1 VARNTRTLTFDLFAK
16 NHTKKAFKDVGDDA
30 NKMGS
35 VLGKVGVGVG
45 IAFAAAAAGIIK
57 VGVDA
62 FESLKRIETIGAQT
76 SAVIKSTGGAANV
89 TAEQIRDLADALE
102 KTTATESEAIQE
114 GANLLLTFTNIR
126 NGAGKNERVFD
137 RATTLMVDYA
147 RAMGTD
153 AKDGAIQLGKA
164 LNDPIAGISALGRAG
179 VQFSDDQKG
188 MIKSLVEAGDLM
200 GAQTVILD
208 ELQTQFGGSGAAYAG
223 TFAGQIDTLN
233 NNLGNVAESIVI
245 KLMPVLTEALE
256 WMNGDGLA
264 MLTQFSDWFVTEGVD
279 AIDGFVARVRELSD
293 QGTLV
298 PAVVAGLAAVTG
310 AQIGLN
316 AAMALNPIGLVVLAL
331 AALVAQLAYVLVFWD
346 DFKVKASDTS
356 WGIPLMVMFT
366 GWFGIIA
373 AFAQNWDLIW
383 FGLTLTVTQNINQI
397 IGMINR
403 MVTPL
408 SVLVDTINFLTGS
421 NFSIKIPYLAPPSVP
436 TSLVRASSQ
445 APANTSQ
452 MGRRTFMA
460 AGGIVRPTPGGTAAT
475 IGEGGQAEAVIPLS
489 ASSLAKF
496 GLGGGG
502 GVTVVIQGSVL
513 SDERKIATAVRNALK
528 NQRGQGFSTQG
539 AFV

>member
-1 VARNTRTLTFDLFAK
+1 MARNTRTLTFDLFAK

-233 NNLGNVAESIVI
+233 NNLGNVAESIVM
-245 KLMPVLTEALE
+245 KLMPVLTSALD
-256 WMNGDGLA
+256 WMNTDGLE
-264 MLTQFSDWFVTEGVD
+264 MLGNFADWFIDQGIPAIEDFVGWVVEYKDELLILAAALGTAYAAQVLLNVAMAANPVGIIVASIIALGGWFIWLSQNFDMATKWMHD
-279 AIDGFVARVRELSD
+279 AADSVIIGLGGFGLWVNGLVQGFVN
-293 QGTLV
+293 G
-298 PAVVAGLAAVTG
+298 
-310 AQIGLN
+310 
-316 AAMALNPIGLVVLAL
+316 
-331 AALVAQLAYVLVFWD
+331 
-346 DFKVKASDTS
+346 
-356 WGIPLMVMFT
+356 
-366 GWFGIIA
+366 
-373 AFAQNWDLIW
+373 
-383 FGLTLTVTQNINQI
+383 I
-397 IGMINR
+397 IGMINGVMGPINAVR
-403 MVTPL
+403 NAL
-408 SVLVDTINFLTGS
+408 GLGSVLVPAFRMDNSILQGMINQSQDNMTTANRTG
-421 NFSIKIPYLAPPSVP
+421 
-436 TSLVRASSQ
+436 RAASGT
-445 APANTSQ
+445 A
-452 MGRRTFMA
+452 GRARRGGGGTFMA